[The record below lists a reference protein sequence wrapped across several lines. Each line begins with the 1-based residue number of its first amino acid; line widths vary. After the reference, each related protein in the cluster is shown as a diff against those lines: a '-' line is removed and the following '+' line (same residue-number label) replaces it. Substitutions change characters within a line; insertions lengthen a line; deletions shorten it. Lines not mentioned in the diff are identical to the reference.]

1 MTNSNH
7 WAAVSTPP
15 TPSTFWW
22 IVTPDGSVSRLYS
35 SERGARSQL
44 KRYPCGSRI
53 TNSIDSTRINCSPYP
68 PIS

>member
-1 MTNSNH
+1 MNSNH

-15 TPSTFWW
+15 APSTFWW

-44 KRYPCGSRI
+44 KRYPQGSRI
-53 TNSIDSTRINCSPYP
+53 TNSNQTDRSLQ
-68 PIS
+68 